1 MTDWSVIFLSM
12 AKAAK
17 RPAREALT
25 CPDKIGPG
33 QSSGSAVRTIA
44 ATRQD
49 ARSAKAAAR
58 RDAILDAALD
68 EFSAKGFASARLEDV
83 ARRAGIAFSFAR
95 CQRSRVLPPAANAAP
110 RRKVTAAQGQPATL
124 LTMTDWS
131 VIFQRMAKAAKR
143 PAKAAL
149 ARPDKIGPG
158 QTGGS
163 AGRSGAIAA
172 TRQDARAAKT
182 AARRDAIL
190 EAALDE
196 FSAKGFAS
204 ARLEDVAKR
213 AGIAKG
219 TIYLYFTDKE
229 SLFQELIRA
238 KMVPKGTIYL
248 YFTDKESLFQE
259 LIRAKMVPV
268 VGSLE
273 LALATNLPLRAIV
286 EQAVEIFV
294 REVYGTRR
302 KLVIRLMISEG
313 PRFPAL
319 AEFYYREVLSR
330 LLKALRG
337 MLRNAH
343 ERGEL
348 AGDALVRFPM
358 LLGAPGI
365 IAIVWSGLFERFE
378 PLDVRAMMR
387 AYFDNL
393 FGAGRAA

>member
-1 MTDWSVIFLSM
+1 MASVSKRS
-12 AKAAK
+12 AKTASV
-17 RPAREALT
+17 R
-25 CPDKIGPG
+25 PDKIGPG
-33 QSSGSAVRTIA
+33 QTGGSAGRTIA

-58 RDAILDAALD
+58 RDAILD
-68 EFSAKGFASARLEDV
+68 
-83 ARRAGIAFSFAR
+83 
-95 CQRSRVLPPAANAAP
+95 
-110 RRKVTAAQGQPATL
+110 
-124 LTMTDWS
+124 
-131 VIFQRMAKAAKR
+131 
-143 PAKAAL
+143 
-149 ARPDKIGPG
+149 
-158 QTGGS
+158 
-163 AGRSGAIAA
+163 
-172 TRQDARAAKT
+172 
-182 AARRDAIL
+182 
-190 EAALDE
+190 AALDE

-238 KMVPKGTIYL
+238 KMVP
-248 YFTDKESLFQE
+248 
-259 LIRAKMVPV
+259 V

-273 LALATNLPLRAIV
+273 LVLATNLPLRTIV
-286 EQAVEIFV
+286 DQAVEIFV
-294 REVYGTRR
+294 REVFGTRR

-313 PRFPAL
+313 PRFPAV

-337 MLRNAH
+337 MLRNAY

-348 AGDALVRFPM
+348 KNDALVRFPM

-387 AYFDNL
+387 GYFDNL

>member
-1 MTDWSVIFLSM
+1 
-12 AKAAK
+12 
-17 RPAREALT
+17 
-25 CPDKIGPG
+25 
-33 QSSGSAVRTIA
+33 
-44 ATRQD
+44 
-49 ARSAKAAAR
+49 
-58 RDAILDAALD
+58 
-68 EFSAKGFASARLEDV
+68 
-83 ARRAGIAFSFAR
+83 
-95 CQRSRVLPPAANAAP
+95 
-110 RRKVTAAQGQPATL
+110 
-124 LTMTDWS
+124 
-131 VIFQRMAKAAKR
+131 MAKAAKR

-149 ARPDKIGPG
+149 ARPGKIGPG
-158 QTGGS
+158 QSGGS
-163 AGRSGAIAA
+163 SGPTIAA

-190 EAALDE
+190 DAALDE

-219 TIYLYFTDKE
+219 TIYLYF
-229 SLFQELIRA
+229 A
-238 KMVPKGTIYL
+238 
-248 YFTDKESLFQE
+248 DKESLFQE

-273 LALATNLPLRAIV
+273 LAFATNLPLRTIV

-294 REVYGTRR
+294 REVYDTRR

-387 AYFDNL
+387 AYFSNL
-393 FGAGRAA
+393 FGAGKAA

>member
-1 MTDWSVIFLSM
+1 
-12 AKAAK
+12 
-17 RPAREALT
+17 
-25 CPDKIGPG
+25 
-33 QSSGSAVRTIA
+33 
-44 ATRQD
+44 
-49 ARSAKAAAR
+49 
-58 RDAILDAALD
+58 
-68 EFSAKGFASARLEDV
+68 
-83 ARRAGIAFSFAR
+83 
-95 CQRSRVLPPAANAAP
+95 
-110 RRKVTAAQGQPATL
+110 
-124 LTMTDWS
+124 
-131 VIFQRMAKAAKR
+131 MAKAAKR

-149 ARPDKIGPG
+149 VRADKIGPG
-158 QTGGS
+158 RSGGS
-163 AGRSGAIAA
+163 AGRTIAA
-172 TRQDARAAKT
+172 ARQDARSAKA

-204 ARLEDVAKR
+204 ARLDDVAKR

-219 TIYLYFTDKE
+219 TIYLYF
-229 SLFQELIRA
+229 A
-238 KMVPKGTIYL
+238 
-248 YFTDKESLFQE
+248 DKESLFQE

-273 LALATNLPLRAIV
+273 LAFATELPLRAVV

-330 LLKALRG
+330 LLKALRD

-343 ERGEL
+343 QRGEIADDTL
-348 AGDALVRFPM
+348 SRFPQ
-358 LLGAPGI
+358 LIGAPGI
-365 IAIVWSGLFERFE
+365 IAIVWSGLFDRFE

-387 AYFDNL
+387 AYFSNL

>member
-1 MTDWSVIFLSM
+1 
-12 AKAAK
+12 
-17 RPAREALT
+17 
-25 CPDKIGPG
+25 
-33 QSSGSAVRTIA
+33 
-44 ATRQD
+44 
-49 ARSAKAAAR
+49 
-58 RDAILDAALD
+58 
-68 EFSAKGFASARLEDV
+68 
-83 ARRAGIAFSFAR
+83 
-95 CQRSRVLPPAANAAP
+95 
-110 RRKVTAAQGQPATL
+110 
-124 LTMTDWS
+124 
-131 VIFQRMAKAAKR
+131 MAKAAKR

-149 ARPDKIGPG
+149 ARPDKIGEA
-158 QTGGS
+158 QSGGS
-163 AGRSGAIAA
+163 AVRSIAA
-172 TRQDARAAKT
+172 TRQDARTAKA

-219 TIYLYFTDKE
+219 TIYLYFADKE
-229 SLFQELIRA
+229 A
-238 KMVPKGTIYL
+238 
-248 YFTDKESLFQE
+248 LFQE

-273 LALATNLPLRAIV
+273 LALATNLPLRTIV

>member
-1 MTDWSVIFLSM
+1 
-12 AKAAK
+12 
-17 RPAREALT
+17 
-25 CPDKIGPG
+25 
-33 QSSGSAVRTIA
+33 
-44 ATRQD
+44 
-49 ARSAKAAAR
+49 
-58 RDAILDAALD
+58 
-68 EFSAKGFASARLEDV
+68 
-83 ARRAGIAFSFAR
+83 
-95 CQRSRVLPPAANAAP
+95 
-110 RRKVTAAQGQPATL
+110 
-124 LTMTDWS
+124 
-131 VIFQRMAKAAKR
+131 MAKAAKR

-149 ARPDKIGPG
+149 ARPDKFGPG
-158 QTGGS
+158 QSGGS
-163 AGRSGAIAA
+163 AGRTIAA
-172 TRQDARAAKT
+172 TRRDARTAKA

-204 ARLEDVAKR
+204 ARLDDVAKR

-219 TIYLYFTDKE
+219 TIYLYF
-229 SLFQELIRA
+229 A
-238 KMVPKGTIYL
+238 
-248 YFTDKESLFQE
+248 DKESLFQE

-273 LALATNLPLRAIV
+273 LAFSTNLPLRSIV
-286 EQAVEIFV
+286 EQAIEIFV
-294 REVYGTRR
+294 REVFGTRR

-337 MLRNAH
+337 MLRQAH

-348 AGDALVRFPM
+348 PSDALVRFPM

-365 IAIVWSGLFERFE
+365 IAIVWSGLFDRFE

-387 AYFDNL
+387 AYFENL
-393 FGAGRAA
+393 FGTGRAT